1 METNTLLQYGPYAL
15 PRAEKRRLF
24 AGVLTGLTQF
34 HRENCPEYGR
44 LLRALGCVPAS
55 PPRCPELLQVRE
67 RRHREVQELVGL
79 PQQEAAEL
87 RFQRRILS

>member
-1 METNTLLQYGPYAL
+1 MSCGRTAAAVLLAQ
-15 PRAEKRRLF
+15 
-24 AGVLTGLTQF
+24 
-34 HRENCPEYGR
+34 HS
-44 LLRALGCVPAS
+44 LGCVPAS

-87 RFQRRILS
+87 RFQRRVLS